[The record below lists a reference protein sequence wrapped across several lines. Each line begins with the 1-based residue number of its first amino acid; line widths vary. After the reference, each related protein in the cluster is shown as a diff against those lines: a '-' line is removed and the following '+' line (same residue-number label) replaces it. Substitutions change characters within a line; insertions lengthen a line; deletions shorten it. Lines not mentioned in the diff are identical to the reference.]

1 MIPKDIS
8 FNLLYVFDKT
18 PTASTLAFE
27 IFVMLGTVIV
37 LLLLSR
43 IKNKIPQRYLLVAA
57 GVLIFEIFTAP
68 MWNNLKLGWWG
79 YVYRDVSWV
88 LTIGWATMILT
99 AVIIVDKLFEKRREW
114 QRFILYLLLLT
125 AAVFIAESAVLSLGI
140 RTYSPEVLGTL
151 IGYYIGN
158 VPIEGLYYIPVF
170 TSLVIAFYKYW
181 SFSLD
186 NEALVPVKNRAW
198 VRNLTLAF
206 IGVFFFELMIEPMVV
221 NAKFPSWSYVYQDIS
236 ILMSGLWIVIIWLS
250 VNLVDKVFLHLD
262 LVKRFVLYLV
272 VGTIIFLPLESWFI
286 VNGFRVYG
294 PSAVENFIG
303 INTPITGVPVE
314 VALAIPFYLALII
327 SFIRYWEIN
336 LDNKR

>member
-8 FNLLYVFDKT
+8 LNLLYEFDKT

-27 IFVMLGTVIV
+27 IFVILGTIIV
-37 LLLLSR
+37 LLILSR

-57 GVLIFEIFTAP
+57 GILIFEIFTAP

-99 AVIIVDKLFEKRREW
+99 AVIIVDKLFEKWREG

-140 RTYSPEVLGTL
+140 RTYSPEVLDTL
-151 IGYYIGN
+151 TGYYIGN
-158 VPIEGLYYIPVF
+158 VPIEGLYYVPVF
-170 TSLVIAFYKYW
+170 ISLVIAFYKYG

-186 NEALVPVKNRAW
+186 NEAIVPVKNRAW
-198 VRNLTLAF
+198 VRNLILAF

-221 NAKFPSWSYVYQDIS
+221 NAKFPSWSYIYQDIS
-236 ILMSGLWIVIIWLS
+236 IIMSGLWIVIIWLS
-250 VNLVDKVFLHLD
+250 VSLVDKVFIHLD

-286 VNGFRVYG
+286 VNRFRIYG
-294 PSAVENFIG
+294 PSAVENFVG
-303 INTPITGVPVE
+303 INLPIINIPVE